1 MDAELAWAFVS
12 DLTSGVRN
20 RIDDMNVLVI
30 GGAGFI
36 GTHLVRR
43 LLREGYSIAVLDN
56 FTPQV
61 HGANQALALDLADH
75 VELYRADVRN
85 TSTLAKALSGRDA
98 VVHLAAETGTGQSMY
113 EVERYEQINIGGV
126 AAIFDVLINNPGLCP
141 RKLVLASSRAVYGEG
156 KYRCSEHG
164 NVYPNGRAPGALKA
178 SQYDP
183 LCPECGVPCTPEAT
197 TEDSPHKP
205 LSFYGLTKSVQEKI
219 AFMLAATSGLS
230 VCALRYQN
238 VFGPGQ
244 SLRNPYTGI
253 LAIFSNLVRC
263 GKLIQIFEDGQE
275 SRDFV
280 FIEDIVE
287 ATWRCLKMDVGSSES
302 FNVGTGQRT
311 SVLSIAE
318 QIVEYFGTD
327 TEIRVT
333 GAFREGDIR
342 HNFADI
348 TKLTKATGFIP
359 QVPWRNGLVR
369 FLDWAAMQE
378 PCSTPYEES
387 LREMSERGL
396 LRG

>member
-1 MDAELAWAFVS
+1 
-12 DLTSGVRN
+12 
-20 RIDDMNVLVI
+20 MNVLVT

-43 LLREGYSIAVLDN
+43 LLHEGYSVAVLDN
-56 FTPQV
+56 FTAQI
-61 HGANQALALDLADH
+61 HGEQQALALDLADH
-75 VELYRADVRN
+75 VELCRADVRN

-98 VVHLAAETGTGQSMY
+98 VVYLAAETGTGQSMY
-113 EVERYEQINIGGV
+113 EVARYQQVNIGGI
-126 AAIFDVLINNPGLCP
+126 AAIFDVLINNRELGP
-141 RKLVLASSRAVYGEG
+141 RKLILASSRAVYGEG
-156 KYRCSEHG
+156 KYRCLEHG
-164 NVYPNGRAPGALKA
+164 TVYPNGRTLGALKA
-178 SQYDP
+178 SKYDP
-183 LCPECGVPCTPEAT
+183 QCPECGVPCTAEAT

-219 AFMLAATSGLS
+219 AFMLAPACGLS

-280 FIEDIVE
+280 FIDDIIE
-287 ATWRCLKMDVGSSES
+287 ATWRCLKADVGSSES
-302 FNVGTGQRT
+302 FNVGTSHRIT
-311 SVLSIAE
+311 VLSIAK

-348 TKLTKATGFIP
+348 TKLTKATGFTP
-359 QVPWRNGLVR
+359 RVSWRDGLVR
-369 FLDWAAMQE
+369 FLDWAAMQA

>member
-1 MDAELAWAFVS
+1 MK
-12 DLTSGVRN
+12 
-20 RIDDMNVLVI
+20 VLVT

-43 LLREGYSIAVLDN
+43 LLREGYSVAVLDN
-56 FTPQV
+56 FSFQV
-61 HGANQALALDLADH
+61 HGEYHALAPDLTDH
-75 VELYRADVRN
+75 VELYRADVRD
-85 TSTLAKALSGRDA
+85 TAVLSKALSHRDA
-98 VVHLAAETGTGQSMY
+98 IVHLAAETGTGQSMY
-113 EVERYEQINIGGV
+113 EIERYQQVNIGGT
-126 AAIFDVLINNPGLCP
+126 AAIFDVLINSPGLYP
-141 RKLVLASSRAVYGEG
+141 QKLVLASSRAVYGEG

-164 NVYPNGRAPGALKA
+164 DVCPNGRTAAAMKA
-178 SQYDP
+178 GEYDP
-183 LCPECGVPCTPEAT
+183 LCPRCGAPCIAEAT

-219 AFMLAATSGLS
+219 AFMLAPACGLS

-238 VFGPGQ
+238 VYGPGQ

-253 LAIFSNLVRC
+253 LAIFSNLARS
-263 GKLIQIFEDGQE
+263 GNLIQIFEDGRE

-280 FIEDIVE
+280 FIEDVVE
-287 ATWRCLKMDVGSSES
+287 ATCRCLKMDIGSSGS
-302 FNVGTGQRT
+302 FNVGTGHRIT
-311 SVLSIAE
+311 VLSIAK
-318 QIVEYFGTD
+318 QIVEYFETD

-348 TKLTKATGFIP
+348 TKLKNAIAFAP
-359 QVPWRNGLVR
+359 QTLCREGLVR
-369 FLDWAAMQE
+369 FLDWAAAQE
-378 PCSTPYEES
+378 PCSTRYEES